1 MTTSQQGPGPIN
13 TRVQRRLEREL
24 GPMRFERYFERHT
37 RLAFDNGSL
46 RVSVPSAFHADWLD
60 RRFGRDVRAALSAEA
75 GVAAEVRW
83 DVDPSAFEQ
92 AVDDVLAP
100 TTTPSASESA
110 QPPVQSHASA
120 SSPSASPPHAPHP
133 PHAVRRDAPAKK
145 LRAGGANRL
154 RHTLDAFI
162 VGPASRL
169 AHRAAIQIAEVEQS
183 PISVLFLHGPCG
195 VGKTHLLQG
204 IAQRFRESRPWARVR
219 YVSGEAFANQYIAS
233 LHAGNIDS
241 FRERYRGVDLLCI
254 DDVHF
259 LGGKVKTQSE
269 FLHTFE
275 ALDLDGARVVLA
287 SDGHPKQIENLHE
300 GIVSRCLS
308 GMVVRLDR
316 PDRAT
321 RVAIVR
327 TLLAKR
333 GLSGDDACI
342 EEIASMITG
351 SVRELEGAVK
361 RVEAYARLLPTE
373 GAGPERVTVAL
384 VRRALG
390 SVSRSVRS
398 RPLRLEEVLD
408 ASCAEMGVTRD
419 EVLSSSRHKRVVLAR
434 GLVGLVARA
443 MTSHSYPE
451 IAKVIGRKNH
461 STVIT
466 ACKRLEKQIREH
478 VGMSLSPGA
487 AETPVA
493 DVFDR
498 VKTRLS
504 ADSA

>member
-1 MTTSQQGPGPIN
+1 MTDRQRAGRQGGSVTIDR
-13 TRVQRRLEREL
+13 RVQRRLEREL
-24 GPMRFERYFERHT
+24 GTTRFERYFEKHT
-37 RLAFDNGSL
+37 RLAFSNGSL

-60 RRFGRDVRAALSAEA
+60 RRFGATVRDALSAEA
-75 GVAAEVRW
+75 GVSAHVQW
-83 DVDPSAFEQ
+83 DVDPGAFEQ
-92 AVDDVLAP
+92 DLTHLDEAERAP
-100 TTTPSASESA
+100 EP
-110 QPPVQSHASA
+110 
-120 SSPSASPPHAPHP
+120 
-133 PHAVRRDAPAKK
+133 APARRPRRR
-145 LRAGGANRL
+145 LRANAPAPM
-154 RHTLDAFI
+154 RHTLGGFI

-169 AHRAAIQIAEVEQS
+169 AHRAATQIAEADES

-204 IAQRFRESRPWARVR
+204 VAQRFRELRPWASVR

-233 LHAGNIDS
+233 IQAGNIES

-287 SDGHPKQIENLHE
+287 SDEHPKRIEDLHE

-308 GMVVRLDR
+308 GMVVRLER

-321 RVAIVR
+321 RSTVVR
-327 TLLAKR
+327 RLFEKR
-333 GLSGDDACI
+333 GLVACDDTI
-342 EEIASMITG
+342 ESVAGEVTG

-361 RVEAYARLLPTE
+361 RIEAYARLLPTE

-384 VRRALG
+384 VHRALG
-390 SVSRSVRS
+390 SSRSVRS
-398 RPLRLEEVLD
+398 RPVRLEEVLE
-408 ASCAEMGVTRD
+408 ASCKEVGVTRD
-419 EVLSSSRHKRVVLAR
+419 EVLSASRHQRVVLAR
-434 GLVGLVARA
+434 GMVGLVARA
-443 MTSHSYPE
+443 VTSHSYPE
-451 IAKVIGRKNH
+451 IARAIGRRNH

-466 ACKRLEKQIREH
+466 ACRRLEKQIEAKQG
-478 VGMSLSPGA
+478 VPLTPGA
-487 AETPVA
+487 HDTPIA

-498 VKTRLS
+498 VKARLS
-504 ADSA
+504 SEAA